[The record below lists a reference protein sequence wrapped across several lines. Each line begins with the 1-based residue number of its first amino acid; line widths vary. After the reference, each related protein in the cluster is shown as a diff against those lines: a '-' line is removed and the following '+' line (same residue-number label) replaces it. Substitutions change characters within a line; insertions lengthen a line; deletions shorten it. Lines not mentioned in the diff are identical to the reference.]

1 MSRRSQT
8 KLIHE
13 GKYAAEVEVELLEMD
28 QSWSPFLSIEDAYR
42 LDDIRE
48 ALKRGD
54 LNSAV
59 KKARAYELMPVSI

>member
-13 GKYAAEVEVELLEMD
+13 GKHAAEVEVELLEMD

-59 KKARAYELMPVSI
+59 KKARVYELMPVSI